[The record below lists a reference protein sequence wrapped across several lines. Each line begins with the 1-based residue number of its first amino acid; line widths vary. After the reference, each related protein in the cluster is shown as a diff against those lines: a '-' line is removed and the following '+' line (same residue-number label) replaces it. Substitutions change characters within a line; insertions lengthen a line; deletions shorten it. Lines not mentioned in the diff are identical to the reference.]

1 MSLAAREPVAT
12 YLHDRLINSA
22 FLVFLAGI
30 ISIPISIAI
39 GAYAALRRDGV
50 FDTTSSVG
58 TLLLA
63 ALPEFVLG
71 VTLVVVF
78 ATTVF
83 PHLLPGVSY
92 LAPGSRPWD
101 HLEEMILPT
110 LTLVLAV
117 TPYVARIMRASM
129 IEVLESDYVEMAR
142 LKGVPERLVITR
154 HALPNALGPT
164 FQVIAINLAYL
175 AGGVIVVEY
184 VFNYAG
190 IGRALQDAVS
200 TQDLPVVQALAMLI
214 AGPLRRAEPAGGHR
228 HDPRHAEAADAPV
241 SVAEVAAFSPEPD
254 VVVARAPA
262 GAVFRTALRMWRTR
276 IGLLLVVILV
286 LVAIVGPLFAP
297 FSPTDFVGVAPNSPP
312 GGKALFGTD
321 HIGQDVWSRFLW
333 GGREILVMAVLAT
346 VIGLV
351 LGSAIGLTAAYAR
364 NALDDVL
371 MRAMDVILAFPQI
384 MLALVVI
391 ATVGPKAWLLVA
403 AVGLT
408 TMPRVARVTRGAA
421 QPIVERDFVAAAE
434 ALGLPRA
441 RILLREVLPN
451 ILSPLL
457 VEANLRLTYSIGII
471 ASLAFLGFTPNPNG
485 ADWGLMIQENQ
496 LALGTNQPWGVVLP
510 MLAIA
515 LLTVGTGLVG
525 DGFARAAAGIDRGK
539 AAE

>member
-1 MSLAAREPVAT
+1 MSTIALTPQPEVLTAT
-12 YLHDRLINSA
+12 GQRSTSLLRN
-22 FLVFLAGI
+22 
-30 ISIPISIAI
+30 
-39 GAYAALRRDGV
+39 ALR
-50 FDTTSSVG
+50 
-58 TLLLA
+58 L
-63 ALPEFVLG
+63 
-71 VTLVVVF
+71 
-78 ATTVF
+78 
-83 PHLLPGVSY
+83 
-92 LAPGSRPWD
+92 
-101 HLEEMILPT
+101 
-110 LTLVLAV
+110 
-117 TPYVARIMRASM
+117 
-129 IEVLESDYVEMAR
+129 
-142 LKGVPERLVITR
+142 
-154 HALPNALGPT
+154 
-164 FQVIAINLAYL
+164 
-175 AGGVIVVEY
+175 
-184 VFNYAG
+184 
-190 IGRALQDAVS
+190 
-200 TQDLPVVQALAMLI
+200 
-214 AGPLRRAEPAGGHR
+214 
-228 HDPRHAEAADAPV
+228 
-241 SVAEVAAFSPEPD
+241 
-254 VVVARAPA
+254 
-262 GAVFRTALRMWRTR
+262 WRTR
-276 IGLLLVVILV
+276 IGLMMVGR
-286 LVAIVGPLFAP
+286 LVAIAVFGPFFAP
-297 FSPTDFVGVAPNSPP
+297 HDPTAFVGIPNTGP
-312 GGKALFGTD
+312 GGDALFGTD

-351 LGSAIGLTAAYAR
+351 FGSAIGLTAAYAR

-391 ATVGPKAWLLVA
+391 ATVGPQAWLLVA

-434 ALGLPRA
+434 ALGVPRA

>member
-1 MSLAAREPVAT
+1 
-12 YLHDRLINSA
+12 
-22 FLVFLAGI
+22 
-30 ISIPISIAI
+30 
-39 GAYAALRRDGV
+39 
-50 FDTTSSVG
+50 
-58 TLLLA
+58 
-63 ALPEFVLG
+63 
-71 VTLVVVF
+71 
-78 ATTVF
+78 
-83 PHLLPGVSY
+83 
-92 LAPGSRPWD
+92 
-101 HLEEMILPT
+101 
-110 LTLVLAV
+110 
-117 TPYVARIMRASM
+117 
-129 IEVLESDYVEMAR
+129 
-142 LKGVPERLVITR
+142 
-154 HALPNALGPT
+154 
-164 FQVIAINLAYL
+164 
-175 AGGVIVVEY
+175 
-184 VFNYAG
+184 
-190 IGRALQDAVS
+190 
-200 TQDLPVVQALAMLI
+200 
-214 AGPLRRAEPAGGHR
+214 
-228 HDPRHAEAADAPV
+228 V

-286 LVAIVGPLFAP
+286 LVAIVGPFFAP

-351 LGSAIGLTAAYAR
+351 FGSAIGLTAAYAR

-391 ATVGPKAWLLVA
+391 ATVGPQAWLLVA

-457 VEANLRLTYSIGII
+457 VEANLRLTYSIVII